1 MKNYCQWQCYTGFY
15 EINLQKFI
23 KEIAMPKHRLGKRN
37 GDLMATVETNLQP
50 RVMTPTIVASIFD
63 GAIFINML
71 KSDASNNTL
80 NDDALKSFVIPSS
93 QRSRPVG

>member
-1 MKNYCQWQCYTGFY
+1 
-15 EINLQKFI
+15 
-23 KEIAMPKHRLGKRN
+23 
-37 GDLMATVETNLQP
+37 
-50 RVMTPTIVASIFD
+50 MTATIVASIFD

-80 NDDALKSFVIPSS
+80 NDDALKSSVIPLS